1 MKYVANLIGYKDL
14 VQIAKQYDIN
24 AIYTKQAGEVL
35 ANELE
40 ASLAALWSSLTTNSV
55 GDTATVLSDAE
66 IRQAIE
72 KLATA
77 NYDLTEC
84 AFFLHPYIFWLQLG
98 AISKYYDQSSFGP
111 ANNAGLVATGN
122 FGSVSAERALRG
134 NLYGVPVYVTSNVV
148 SGLQTYRNLLLH
160 KSCFGFAIQTMGG
173 GKIRVKSADWLANL
187 GMLTVIDIIY
197 GVKVLRETGGVVIN
211 GSNSFIGS

>member
-1 MKYVANLIGYKDL
+1 MI
-14 VQIAKQYDIN
+14 
-24 AIYTKQAGEVL
+24 
-35 ANELE
+35 
-40 ASLAALWSSLTTNSV
+40 
-55 GDTATVLSDAE
+55 
-66 IRQAIE
+66 
-72 KLATA
+72 
-77 NYDLTEC
+77 
-84 AFFLHPYIFWLQLG
+84 
-98 AISKYYDQSSFGP
+98 
-111 ANNAGLVATGN
+111 
-122 FGSVSAERALRG
+122 
-134 NLYGVPVYVTSNVV
+134 PVYVTSNVV